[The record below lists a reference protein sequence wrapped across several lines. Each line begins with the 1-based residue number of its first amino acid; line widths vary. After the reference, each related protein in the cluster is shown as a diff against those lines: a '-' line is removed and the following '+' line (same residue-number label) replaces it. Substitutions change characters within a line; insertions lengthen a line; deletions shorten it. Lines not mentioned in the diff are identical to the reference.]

1 MPESHRK
8 GEFFFTSITFKIIAA
23 MMLIAVV
30 PVVAS
35 LVIFDRISAFNQN
48 LQQEAVESIN
58 GVSDI
63 YRSWVKSES
72 ARVELIKSN
81 IEHEVNALLIRH
93 EIDRVRGLRQNEPFK
108 KDLQALF
115 DHFIESENLI
125 AELRLSINMTPM
137 VKSGS
142 FIGPSDRYKQQV
154 FVIPIALHSRF
165 STSIYAED
173 MDDDEE
179 IPMLVA
185 SPIEMEDDEATDSTC
200 ESLPDDL
207 SDSLN
212 FVPVSQR
219 GIQLLVLLAIDREQS
234 ERYKKLGEKR
244 YLHGTISELE
254 KRDDLNMTSV
264 YRTVFYSIA
273 AVVFLLAIVIA
284 FFIAFPLSRRL
295 ADLTHATKKLADG
308 DLSAKVEVKGKD
320 QVAFLMS
327 QFNVMIDEVNAAQES
342 KAYIER
348 MQAWQEVARR
358 LAHEIKNPLT
368 PIVLAVQQLDKKFD
382 DYTDNPQKYRKLLT
396 NAVEIVTEETETLR
410 KLVKNFSEFAR
421 MPVPE
426 KKPTKFFDFVDQTIQ
441 QNPQFI
447 EEAKRIT
454 VHPCDDAVSKI
465 EIDIDNELMRR
476 VIINIVRNG
485 IEASRNAHFEP
496 EIDVYVQQYSGDGRF
511 TLNLRI
517 IDNGPG
523 LTEEQKTKLF
533 MPYFTTKSDG
543 TGLGL
548 AIVRKIIEDHAGR
561 ISLHDRDDG
570 NRGTQ
575 ADIVL

>member
-1 MPESHRK
+1 MPEQQRK
-8 GEFFFTSITFKIIAA
+8 LGFFSSITFKLIAA

-35 LVIFDRISAFNQN
+35 LVIFDRIAAFNQN

-72 ARVELIKSN
+72 SRVELLRSN
-81 IEHEVNALLIRH
+81 IELEVNSLIHKHNIAYAR
-93 EIDRVRGLRQNEPFK
+93 EVRRNAEFI
-108 KDLQALF
+108 KDLQELF
-115 DHFIESENLI
+115 NRYASRESI
-125 AELRLSINMTPM
+125 AHIRLTLSMSPI
-137 VKSGS
+137 VQAGS
-142 FIGPSDRYKQQV
+142 FAATPTDQYKHQAY
-154 FVIPIALHSRF
+154 VIPIEIQSRF
-165 STSIYAED
+165 KTEAPLEEVS
-173 MDDDEE
+173 DDEE

-185 SPIEMEDDEATDSTC
+185 SPIDGDDTC
-200 ESLPDDL
+200 DVDGASSLPENIEDTMNL
-207 SDSLN
+207 
-212 FVPVSQR
+212 VPVSQR
-219 GIQLLVLLAIDREQS
+219 GIQLIVVFAIDSVQTA
-234 ERYKKLGEKR
+234 RYQTLGEKR
-244 YLHGTISELE
+244 YLHGTISAIEKQDELG
-254 KRDDLNMTSV
+254 MTSV

-273 AVVFLLAIVIA
+273 AIVFILAIACA
-284 FFIAFPLSRRL
+284 FFIAFPLTRRL
-295 ADLTHATKKLADG
+295 EELTSATKKLADG
-308 DLSAKVEVKGKD
+308 DLTAKVEVRGKD
-320 QVAFLMS
+320 RLAFLMS

-368 PIVLAVQQLDKKFD
+368 PIVLAVQQLDGKFD
-382 DYTDNPQKYRKLLT
+382 DYIDNPQKYRKLLT
-396 NAVEIVTEETETLR
+396 NAVEIVNEETETLR

-426 KKPTKFFDFVDQTIQ
+426 KKETKFYDFVAQTVQ
-441 QNPQFI
+441 QNPQFL

-454 VHPCDDAVSKI
+454 VHPCEDSVRDSIVL
-465 EIDIDNELMRR
+465 IDNELMRR

-496 EIDVYVQQYSGDGRF
+496 EIDIHVLVYKGDGRF

-523 LTEEQKTKLF
+523 LTEEQKSKLF

-548 AIVRKIIEDHAGR
+548 AIVRKIVEDHAGR

-570 NRGTQ
+570 ERGTQ
-575 ADIVL
+575 ADIIL